1 LPGGIEDAEA
11 SLLDG
16 VDEMHDLLVE
26 LDHHDEVGIDSEH
39 RRPCAV
45 PITDTG
51 QLVRQVSG
59 MGAVVRVSSRAATTA
74 RRLPPRQRVEGTRK
88 PKVRVLVPTVQRQ
101 LRHVIRTT
109 RTVTDGG
116 RRAEIIS
123 RIG

>member
-1 LPGGIEDAEA
+1 
-11 SLLDG
+11 
-16 VDEMHDLLVE
+16 MHDLLVE

-39 RRPCAV
+39 RRPRAV

-59 MGAVVRVSSRAATTA
+59 VGAVVRVSSRAATTA

-88 PKVRVLVPTVQRQ
+88 PKVRVLVPAVQRQ
-101 LRHVIRTT
+101 LRHVIRPT
-109 RTVTDGG
+109 RSVTVKVDTPG
-116 RRAEIIS
+116 EIS